1 MELRRV
7 ARETDTFQDVGRLYA
22 IGELTRGH
30 RWVRP
35 ATADNP
41 EPSLD
46 SPRWPP
52 TFVPDEEI
60 SAAFDLVS
68 NSDRASADDQGA
80 LARIYDE
87 LEAIQKR
94 VEATAT
100 AQVAAAVKVPAV

>member
-1 MELRRV
+1 MQIFYKEF
-7 ARETDTFQDVGRLYA
+7 DTSEQSLA
-22 IGELTRGH
+22 KTQQAAAH
-30 RWVRP
+30 VRQ
-35 ATADNP
+35 AV
-41 EPSLD
+41 
-46 SPRWPP
+46 R
-52 TFVPDEEI
+52 EI